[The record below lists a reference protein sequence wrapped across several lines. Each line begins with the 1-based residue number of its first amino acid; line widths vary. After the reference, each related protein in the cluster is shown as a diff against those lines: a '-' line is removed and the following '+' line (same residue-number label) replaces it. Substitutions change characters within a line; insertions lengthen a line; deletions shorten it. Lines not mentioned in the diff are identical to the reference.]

1 MQRGIIRR
9 RKGEVFRRRSRFRLF
24 FIQDKKEE
32 VVLLQKDELDFYI
45 RHGVVN
51 EVAGEIID
59 MMARKN
65 MILQEALEVIKRIEY
80 QLKFIKVSMP
90 ED

>member
-1 MQRGIIRR
+1 M
-9 RKGEVFRRRSRFRLF
+9 
-24 FIQDKKEE
+24 
-32 VVLLQKDELDFYI
+32 LQKDELDFYI

-51 EVAGEIID
+51 EVAVEIID

-80 QLKFIKVSMP
+80 QLKFIKVFMP
-90 ED
+90 KD